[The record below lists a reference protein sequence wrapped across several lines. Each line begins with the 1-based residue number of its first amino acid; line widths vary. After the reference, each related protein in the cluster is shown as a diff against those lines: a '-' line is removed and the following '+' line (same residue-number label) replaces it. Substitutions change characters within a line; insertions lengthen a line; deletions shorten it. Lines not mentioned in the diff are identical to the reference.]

1 MMIHVSL
8 EYNSVF
14 TVTRE
19 RITSAATTAATT
31 SVNSI
36 FFAIISWKN
45 MKEITNLVSNV
56 FSSLEIV
63 NILQKKIHTV
73 VSIENDQASY

>member
-1 MMIHVSL
+1 
-8 EYNSVF
+8 
-14 TVTRE
+14 
-19 RITSAATTAATT
+19 
-31 SVNSI
+31 
-36 FFAIISWKN
+36 